1 MHPQAFAHVRSLF
14 WWTVSLISATVLLTT
29 LLVLAPEPL
38 TWMLL
43 AAAASAAGLGM
54 TVVAIVMF
62 SSGAGSGCPSPW
74 RGMVIGTFVGALLT
88 ATLTISVATYDVL
101 SDVGRLLGGA

>member
-1 MHPQAFAHVRSLF
+1 
-14 WWTVSLISATVLLTT
+14 
-29 LLVLAPEPL
+29 
-38 TWMLL
+38 
-43 AAAASAAGLGM
+43 M